1 MKYYVKIEFSKLF
14 EQTGKYTATSK
25 ARLDVENV
33 LLGRNF
39 ETITIKRHFLN
50 SVLGNIELLIKVG
63 ILWIRLKRN
72 DLVFL
77 QYPIMNLGA
86 FRFCFK
92 SISKA
97 RVIAIVHDLPSY
109 RFNNQLKFRNT
120 EIRILNSF
128 SHIIVHTVQ
137 MKKVLM
143 ADGVNTKIDVLEMFD
158 YLLPID
164 LKCVLKR
171 NVIVFAGALHKSL
184 FLKKMDAMTL
194 SEDFNLYGAYNPQLK
209 NRHLHYR
216 GKFLPNDISKIEG
229 DWGLLWDGDD
239 IEQCS
244 GQFGKYLQII
254 APHKFSLYIASGL
267 KILVWKESAM
277 ASLVEKYHVGL
288 KISKLSEIH
297 DVISALSEEEREL
310 MEKNVLILSERIR
323 KGNAFGSIL
332 SNILNE
338 Q

>member
-1 MKYYVKIEFSKLF
+1 MKYYVKLEFSKLF
-14 EQTGKYTATSK
+14 EQDGKYTATSK
-25 ARLDVENV
+25 ARIDVERI
-33 LLGRNF
+33 LMGKDF

-50 SVLGNIELLIKVG
+50 SVLGNVEILIKASL
-63 ILWIRLKRN
+63 LWIKLRRN

-86 FRFCFK
+86 FRFCYK

-97 RVIAIVHDLPSY
+97 RVVAIVHDLPSY
-109 RFNNQLKFRNT
+109 RFDSQIKFRNA

-128 SHIIVHTVQ
+128 SRIIVHSVQ

-143 ADGVNTKIDVLEMFD
+143 MDGVKTKMQVLEMFD
-158 YLLPID
+158 YLLPLD
-164 LKCVLKR
+164 LKCSFRR

-184 FLKKMDAMTL
+184 FLKKMDTMTL
-194 SEDFNLYGAYNPQLK
+194 FEDFYLYGAYNPQLNNK
-209 NRHLHYR
+209 HLKYC

-239 IEQCS
+239 IDQCS

-267 KILVWKESAM
+267 KILVWEKSAM
-277 ASLVEKYHVGL
+277 ASIVEKYYIGL
-288 KISKLSEIH
+288 KINKLSDIHGVISKLS
-297 DVISALSEEEREL
+297 DEEREL
-310 MEKNVLILSERIR
+310 MEKNVLKLSEKIR
-323 KGNAFGSIL
+323 KGNAFETAL
-332 SNILNE
+332 SNILE
-338 Q
+338 